1 LRPLD
6 PACAIAAGNDR
17 RAIARRGFSTPRELH
32 VPSVMFVAYRAVDQ
46 SMAER
51 ALLESN

>member
-1 LRPLD
+1 MTGARFR
-6 PACAIAAGNDR
+6 AADL
-17 RAIARRGFSTPRELH
+17 STPRELH
-32 VPSVMFVAYRAVDQ
+32 VPSGMFVAYRAVDQ